1 MKDDFV
7 HITMK
12 IRNQNVT
19 GSETRLNVKNGKS
32 NNFLID
38 NGAFQDNEN
47 EEFTK
52 EDYSMIDS
60 VHLTHAHIDHSGG
73 LAEMM
78 KSKTIPVYGTAPT
91 IALVPPMIN
100 DMYNVMKM
108 RGRNITK
115 DDELALKVL
124 SNNLREAK
132 LYSKITSGNCE
143 FTYLDNGHI
152 LGASMIMMHAK
163 DPYRGINLL
172 FSGDYREEHPFIR
185 TFGISQYLKTNP
197 IDLLV
202 MECTYGDR
210 DAHISF
216 SESIEMLEK
225 ILEEGLAKGSVLLGS
240 FSVDRTPVLLQMIN
254 LIQLYNPKIAAAPVY
269 LDGKLAVEAL
279 EIYHTHES
287 KFKCPWADIIPQR
300 FHIIEDKIDRLTVQ
314 NDPTPK
320 IIVATSG
327 QYHGGAI
334 VSWVPRMLT
343 DEKAT
348 LVQSGFISHPM
359 GKQIFAAQKGD
370 IIQYYGQELEV
381 KADLKVLSGASAHVD
396 NPGILKFILKCR
408 KVNPK
413 MKIVLTHGNTEA
425 KEGCKRYL
433 IKNGIP
439 AEDIYIQGPNQHF
452 EINKHTL
459 SSGKILVDD

>member
-185 TFGISQYLKTNP
+185 TVGISQYLKTNP

-210 DAHISF
+210 DAHIPF
-216 SESIEMLEK
+216 SESVEMLEK
-225 ILEEGLAKGSVLLGS
+225 ILEEGISKGGSILLGS
-240 FSVDRTPVLLQMIN
+240 FSIDRTPVLLMMIN
-254 LIQLYNPKIAAAPVY
+254 MIQMYNPKLASVPVY
-269 LDGKLAVEAL
+269 LDGKL
-279 EIYHTHES
+279 S
-287 KFKCPWADIIPQR
+287 F
-300 FHIIEDKIDRLTVQ
+300 
-314 NDPTPK
+314 
-320 IIVATSG
+320 
-327 QYHGGAI
+327 
-334 VSWVPRMLT
+334 
-343 DEKAT
+343 
-348 LVQSGFISHPM
+348 
-359 GKQIFAAQKGD
+359 
-370 IIQYYGQELEV
+370 
-381 KADLKVLSGASAHVD
+381 
-396 NPGILKFILKCR
+396 
-408 KVNPK
+408 
-413 MKIVLTHGNTEA
+413 
-425 KEGCKRYL
+425 
-433 IKNGIP
+433 
-439 AEDIYIQGPNQHF
+439 
-452 EINKHTL
+452 
-459 SSGKILVDD
+459 